1 MAVATR
7 AAAEVVLPDA
17 QPTVDPT
24 EIEAAA
30 LRLETA
36 APEDILR
43 WTVERFGPSVA
54 VSCSFGGPS
63 GIVLVDMLAR
73 LALLDQVDVYVV
85 DTGLLFDD
93 THVLRADVE
102 RRYGFTASVFA
113 PALSLDAQ
121 AAAYGDALW
130 TRDPNACCGMRRVA
144 PNTEA
149 LHGRDAWV
157 AGLRRDQSRTRAD
170 TPVVAWNARHSL
182 VKVAP
187 LASWTEAMIWDYVRR
202 YDTPVNALHA
212 EGYPSLGCTV
222 CTTQTRAGEDLRAG
236 RWRGSDK
243 TECGLHW
250 QI

>member
-85 DTGLLFDD
+85 DTGLLFDE
-93 THVLRADVE
+93 THALRANVE
-102 RRYGFTASVFA
+102 RRYGFTGLGFRAGAKSGRAS
-113 PALSLDAQ
+113 
-121 AAAYGDALW
+121 
-130 TRDPNACCGMRRVA
+130 R
-144 PNTEA
+144 
-149 LHGRDAWV
+149 
-157 AGLRRDQSRTRAD
+157 GLRRRSVEAGPERLL
-170 TPVVAWNARHSL
+170 RH
-182 VKVAP
+182 AP
-187 LASWTEAMIWDYVRR
+187 
-202 YDTPVNALHA
+202 
-212 EGYPSLGCTV
+212 
-222 CTTQTRAGEDLRAG
+222 
-236 RWRGSDK
+236 RGPQ
-243 TECGLHW
+243 H
-250 QI
+250 

>member
-1 MAVATR
+1 
-7 AAAEVVLPDA
+7 
-17 QPTVDPT
+17 
-24 EIEAAA
+24 
-30 LRLETA
+30 
-36 APEDILR
+36 
-43 WTVERFGPSVA
+43 
-54 VSCSFGGPS
+54 
-63 GIVLVDMLAR
+63 
-73 LALLDQVDVYVV
+73 
-85 DTGLLFDD
+85 
-93 THVLRADVE
+93 
-102 RRYGFTASVFA
+102 
-113 PALSLDAQ
+113 
-121 AAAYGDALW
+121 
-130 TRDPNACCGMRRVA
+130 MRRVA

-149 LHGRDAWV
+149 LRGRDAWV

-170 TPVVAWNARHSL
+170 TPVVGWNARHSL